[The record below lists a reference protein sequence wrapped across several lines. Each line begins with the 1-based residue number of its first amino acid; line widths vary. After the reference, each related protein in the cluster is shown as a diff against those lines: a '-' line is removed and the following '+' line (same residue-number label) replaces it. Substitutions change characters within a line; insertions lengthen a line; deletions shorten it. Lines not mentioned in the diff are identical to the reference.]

1 MKGLEKVVEAKGF
14 DFKHLKEMAK
24 KLNEADIGAK
34 IKLVAVG
41 KEKLAGAFI
50 LAIETIP
57 EGDPRAK
64 KIPDDA
70 VDLLNAYVDV
80 IEGEKEEIV
89 IGESKKEVEPEA
101 KESEKKAES
110 APDNGGDSPG
120 KKKWTPNKW
129 ATTFAELMNEGGG
142 EKKELSK
149 KLQQRVGGS
158 DTEAPFQTRTFA
170 CILIAMGYAEE
181 TDEGVIRLVK

>member
-1 MKGLEKVVEAKGF
+1 MKGLEKIIEAKGF

-24 KLNEADIGAK
+24 KLNEADVLEKK

-41 KEKLAGAFI
+41 KEKLAEAFI
-50 LAIETIP
+50 IAIETIP

-80 IEGEKEEIV
+80 IEGEKDEVV
-89 IGESKKEVEPEA
+89 IG
-101 KESEKKAES
+101 KAEEK
-110 APDNGGDSPG
+110 AKPETPEKTPDSGENASG

-129 ATTFAELMNEGGG
+129 ATTFADLMNEGGG

-158 DTEAPFQTRTFA
+158 DTEVPFQIRTLA